1 MSLTIRST
9 MNNQAAAQGI
19 DNTDKNTDNSK
30 QTKNRKTINASE
42 LNLKPYN
49 DNQIDAKR
57 LRARKQAMKLI
68 SDAWKSAD
76 KTDKN
81 IEDMKLDK
89 LNKLDEITELKN
101 KVSDLENEKEAYR
114 VDYGVDKDSQEQKD
128 LELLEK
134 YQNNRYGSAEDTF
147 SKEEL
152 DRLKELQNTP
162 LTEYQEKVLKLNSSQ
177 IHFKDEIGQKELK
190 IACTTA
196 SIALAEIDRDKS
208 QEMLKAQDSA
218 DQIIGVVEGE
228 VKNLLVAEG
237 KDNIED
243 KAEGNKEKAG
253 EAEKKQE
260 EQQEKIDEKR
270 KERKEQEEIIE
281 GQAEADKLEMNASVK
296 GNDIDHVTEAQKQI
310 VRIMK
315 DNKMLNEDIKG
326 IDIDLNF

>member
-1 MSLTIRST
+1 MV
-9 MNNQAAAQGI
+9 
-19 DNTDKNTDNSK
+19 
-30 QTKNRKTINASE
+30 
-42 LNLKPYN
+42 
-49 DNQIDAKR
+49 
-57 LRARKQAMKLI
+57 LI
-68 SDAWKSAD
+68 W
-76 KTDKN
+76 
-81 IEDMKLDK
+81 IHR
-89 LNKLDEITELKN
+89 NK
-101 KVSDLENEKEAYR
+101 
-114 VDYGVDKDSQEQKD
+114 KD

-177 IHFKDEIGQKELK
+177 IHFKDQIGQKELK

-218 DQIIGVVEGE
+218 DQIIGAVEGE
-228 VKNLLVAEG
+228 VKNLLVNEG
-237 KDNIED
+237 KDNIDD
-243 KAEGNKEKAG
+243 KVEENKEKAD

-281 GQAEADKLEMNASVK
+281 GQAEADKLEMNANIRS
-296 GNDIDHVTEAQKQI
+296 NDVDHVTEAQKQI

>member
-9 MNNQAAAQGI
+9 MNNQAAAQGLN
-19 DNTDKNTDNSK
+19 DAGKSAENTGES
-30 QTKNRKTINASE
+30 KNRKTINASE
-42 LNLKPYN
+42 LNLKPYK

-81 IEDMKLDK
+81 IDDMKLDK
-89 LNKLDEITELKN
+89 LNKLDEITELKK

-162 LTEYQEKVLKLNSSQ
+162 LTEYQEKALKLNSSQ

-196 SIALAEIDRDKS
+196 SIALAEIDR
-208 QEMLKAQDSA
+208 
-218 DQIIGVVEGE
+218 
-228 VKNLLVAEG
+228 
-237 KDNIED
+237 
-243 KAEGNKEKAG
+243 
-253 EAEKKQE
+253 
-260 EQQEKIDEKR
+260 
-270 KERKEQEEIIE
+270 EEIIE
-281 GQAEADKLEMNASVK
+281 GQAEADKLEMNANIRS
-296 GNDIDHVTEAQKQI
+296 NDADHVTEAQKQI

>member
-42 LNLKPYN
+42 LNLKPYK

-81 IEDMKLDK
+81 IEDMKLDE

-152 DRLKELQNTP
+152 ERLKELQNTP

-218 DQIIGVVEGE
+218 DQIIGAVEGE
-228 VKNLLVAEG
+228 VKNLLVNEG
-237 KDNIED
+237 KDNIDD
-243 KAEGNKEKAG
+243 KVEENKEKAD

-315 DNKMLNEDIKG
+315 DNKLLNEDIKG

>member
-9 MNNQAAAQGI
+9 MNNQTAAQGI

-30 QTKNRKTINASE
+30 QPRNRKTINASE
-42 LNLKPYN
+42 LNLKPYK

-68 SDAWKSAD
+68 SDAWKSSD
-76 KTDKN
+76 MRDKN

-114 VDYGVDKDSQEQKD
+114 ADYGVDMNSQEQKD

-177 IHFKDEIGQKELK
+177 IHLSLIH
-190 IACTTA
+190 I
-196 SIALAEIDRDKS
+196 
-208 QEMLKAQDSA
+208 
-218 DQIIGVVEGE
+218 
-228 VKNLLVAEG
+228 
-237 KDNIED
+237 
-243 KAEGNKEKAG
+243 
-253 EAEKKQE
+253 
-260 EQQEKIDEKR
+260 
-270 KERKEQEEIIE
+270 
-281 GQAEADKLEMNASVK
+281 
-296 GNDIDHVTEAQKQI
+296 
-310 VRIMK
+310 
-315 DNKMLNEDIKG
+315 
-326 IDIDLNF
+326 

>member
-218 DQIIGVVEGE
+218 DQ
-228 VKNLLVAEG
+228 
-237 KDNIED
+237 
-243 KAEGNKEKAG
+243 
-253 EAEKKQE
+253 KKQE

-281 GQAEADKLEMNASVK
+281 GQAEADKLEMNANIRS
-296 GNDIDHVTEAQKQI
+296 NDVDHVTEAQKQI

>member
-9 MNNQAAAQGI
+9 MNNQTAAQG
-19 DNTDKNTDNSK
+19 TDKNTDNSK
-30 QTKNRKTINASE
+30 QTRNRKTINASE

-68 SDAWKSAD
+68 SDAWKSSNMR
-76 KTDKN
+76 DKN

-114 VDYGVDKDSQEQKD
+114 ADYGVDMNSQEQKD

-218 DQIIGVVEGE
+218 DQIIGAVEGE
-228 VKNLLVAEG
+228 VKNLL
-237 KDNIED
+237 K
-243 KAEGNKEKAG
+243 
-253 EAEKKQE
+253 
-260 EQQEKIDEKR
+260 
-270 KERKEQEEIIE
+270 
-281 GQAEADKLEMNASVK
+281 VK
-296 GNDIDHVTEAQKQI
+296 TTLMT
-310 VRIMK
+310 R
-315 DNKMLNEDIKG
+315 
-326 IDIDLNF
+326 